1 METVR
6 RFFKPPMKSFFLF
19 GARGTGKSTWARQ
32 YYKHAKI
39 IDLLE
44 PDQFRNYVSFPEHL
58 HELVLANPTTSIFII
73 DEVQKVPE
81 ILSVVHS
88 LIEKNR
94 RLQFILTGSSARKLK
109 RQGVDLLAG
118 RAQLKHMYP
127 FMASELKNLFNLEKS
142 LKHGMLP
149 LVTASIDPIGDLK
162 TYISLYMKE
171 EVQMEGLVRDVGQ
184 FGRCLTAM
192 SFSQASIINYTNIAR
207 ECRISSKTV
216 ENYVS
221 ILTDLLLCFT
231 INVFS
236 KKAKR
241 HLTTHPKFYYFD
253 AGVYVAIRPS
263 GPLDKPEEISGL
275 AIETLVA
282 QHLLAWINY
291 SEKDG
296 ELFFWRT
303 KSGLEVDFIIYGE
316 IGFYALEVKNSKS
329 ISPQDL
335 RGLKEFKK
343 DYPESQCIFLYR
355 GKEKLVKNGVL
366 CHPLDDFLRELVPD
380 NTLPEGG
387 SDNA

>member
-1 METVR
+1 MEVLV
-6 RFFKPPMKSFFLF
+6 RFFDPPKKSYFLF
-19 GARGTGKSTWARQ
+19 GARGTGKSTWAKQ
-32 YYKHAKI
+32 YYKQAKV

-44 PDQFRNYVSFPEHL
+44 PDQFRNYVSFPENL
-58 HELVLANPTTSIFII
+58 HEFVLANPSTSIFII
-73 DEVQKVPE
+73 DEVQKAPE
-81 ILSVVHS
+81 LLSVVHS
-88 LIEKNR
+88 LIEKHLG
-94 RLQFILTGSSARKLK
+94 LQFILTGSSARKLK
-109 RQGVDLLAG
+109 RQGVNLLAG
-118 RAQLKHMYP
+118 RAQLKHMHP
-127 FMASELKNLFNLEKS
+127 FMASELKDLFNLETS
-142 LKHGMLP
+142 LKYGMLP

-162 TYISLYMKE
+162 AYISLYMKE
-171 EVQMEGLVRDVGQ
+171 EVQMEALVRNVGQ

-207 ECRISSKTV
+207 ECGMSSKTV

-263 GPLDKPEEISGL
+263 GPLDKPEEILGL
-275 AIETLVA
+275 AVETLVA
-282 QHLLAWINY
+282 QHLRAWMNY
-291 SEKDG
+291 SKVDG

-316 IGFYALEVKNSKS
+316 IGFYALEVKNSKNV
-329 ISPQDL
+329 SPQDL

-343 DYPESQCIFLYR
+343 DYPESRCIFLYR
-355 GKEKLVKNGVL
+355 GKEKVIKNDIL
-366 CHPLDDFLRELVPD
+366 CYPLDDFLRELIP
-380 NTLPEGG
+380 NHILPE
-387 SDNA
+387 

>member
-1 METVR
+1 MEVVV
-6 RFFKPPMKSFFLF
+6 RFFDPPKKSYFLF
-19 GARGTGKSTWARQ
+19 GARGTGKSTWAKQ
-32 YYKHAKI
+32 YYKQAKV

-44 PDQFRNYVSFPEHL
+44 PDQFRNYVSFPEKL
-58 HELVLANPTTSIFII
+58 HEFVLANPSTSIFII
-73 DEVQKVPE
+73 DEVQKAPE
-81 ILSVVHS
+81 LLNVVHS
-88 LIEKNR
+88 LIEKHLG
-94 RLQFILTGSSARKLK
+94 LQFILTGSSARKLK

-127 FMASELKNLFNLEKS
+127 FMASELKDLFNLETS
-142 LKHGMLP
+142 LKYGMLP

-162 TYISLYMKE
+162 AYVSLYMKE
-171 EVQMEGLVRDVGQ
+171 EVQMEGLVRNVGQ

-207 ECRISSKTV
+207 EFGISSKTV

-221 ILTDLLLCFT
+221 ILIDLLLCFT

-253 AGVYVAIRPS
+253 AGVYIAIRPS
-263 GPLDKPEEISGL
+263 GPLDKPEEILGL
-275 AIETLVA
+275 AVETLVA
-282 QHLLAWINY
+282 QHLRAWINY
-291 SEKDG
+291 SKIDG

-316 IGFYALEVKNSKS
+316 IGFYALEVKNSKN

-335 RGLKEFKK
+335 RGLREFKK
-343 DYPESQCIFLYR
+343 DYPESRCILLYR
-355 GKEKLVKNGVL
+355 GKEKLIKNDIL
-366 CHPLDDFLRELVPD
+366 CYPLDDFLRELIPD
-380 NTLPEGG
+380 HTLPE
-387 SDNA
+387 